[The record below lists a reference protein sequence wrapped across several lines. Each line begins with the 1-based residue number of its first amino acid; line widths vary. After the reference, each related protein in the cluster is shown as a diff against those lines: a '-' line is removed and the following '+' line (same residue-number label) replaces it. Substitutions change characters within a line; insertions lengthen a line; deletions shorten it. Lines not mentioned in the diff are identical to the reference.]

1 MSNLYRGT
9 VTPKDW
15 AFVGGIGLL
24 LVALILVFVFF
35 VHAGLQQRASEL
47 SNEISQKTTD
57 LLQAQEQEKN
67 MPELEAEMEATQEL
81 VAAFEER
88 LPNQRELN
96 QFVTSFEAMARELDV
111 RVDVTT
117 LGRDESGN
125 KITHPFSVTAYGG
138 FHNITGFINELERY
152 DRYLK
157 ITDIDMDEMDA
168 GIIEAQFTLNAYQF
182 VEGQQSGEAGTA
194 T

>member
-15 AFVGGIGLL
+15 AFVGGIGLVL
-24 LVALILVFVFF
+24 LALILVFVFF
-35 VHAGLQQRASEL
+35 IHKNLQDKAFQLQA
-47 SNEISQKTTD
+47 EIQQKTTE
-57 LLQAQEQEKN
+57 LQQAKQQKENLDQ
-67 MPELEAEMEATQEL
+67 LEAEMDATQDL

-88 LPNQRELN
+88 LPNQREIN
-96 QFVTSFEAMARELDV
+96 QFVTSFEAMARELNV
-111 RVDVTT
+111 RVDVAT
-117 LGRDESGN
+117 LPRNESGN
-125 KITHPFSVTAYGG
+125 KITHPFAVTAYGG

-157 ITDIDMDEMDA
+157 ITDIAMDEMDA

-182 VEGQQSGEAGTA
+182 VESQQRGETGTA
-194 T
+194 S